1 VQDLVERA
9 QIRFGRLINDHGRRI
24 IDRPSGA
31 GIRPGM
37 RYKLLGR
44 TGLRVSELCLGTM
57 TFGEDWGW
65 GAPKEECARILDAY
79 AAAGGNFIDTAN
91 RYTDGT
97 SETFLGELLEGDRER
112 WVLATKYALS
122 MRADDPNAGG
132 GHRKNLVQALE
143 ASLRRLRTDYVD
155 LLWLHIWD
163 VFTPVEE
170 VMRALDDVVRSG
182 KALYVGI
189 SDTPAWLVSQANAL
203 AELRGWT
210 PFAGLQIPYN
220 LVQRTPERELL
231 PMARTLGMTVTTF
244 EPLAGGLLTGR
255 FGTDREPPAG
265 TRLAVSAYA
274 ARAVDERNLA
284 IADELNAVAAERGAS
299 PAQVAIAWV
308 RAQQDRAVIVP
319 IVGARRAEQI
329 EDSLGAVG
337 VELEPAELARLDA
350 VSRIGYGFPHE
361 FVGRAAAYGETYAQ
375 IDAHGTRAWT
385 EGLAELVLP
394 E

>member
-1 VQDLVERA
+1 
-9 QIRFGRLINDHGRRI
+9 
-24 IDRPSGA
+24 
-31 GIRPGM
+31 M

-79 AAAGGNFIDTAN
+79 ASAGGNFIDTSN

-97 SETFLGELLEGDRER
+97 SESILGELIAGDRER
-112 WVLATKYALS
+112 WVLATKYGLS
-122 MRADDPNAGG
+122 TRPDDPNAGG

-143 ASLRRLRTDYVD
+143 RSLRRLRTDYVD
-155 LLWLHIWD
+155 VLWLHVWD

-189 SDTPAWLVSQANAL
+189 SDAPAWTVAQANTL

-210 PFAGLQIPYN
+210 PFAGLQVPYN
-220 LVQRTPERELL
+220 LAERAVERELL
-231 PMARTLGMTVTTF
+231 PMARALDLTVTTW

-265 TRLAVSAYA
+265 TRIATTAGYSERL
-274 ARAVDERNLA
+274 RDERLLR
-284 IADELNAVAAERGAS
+284 IADAVNAVAAERGAS
-299 PAQVAIAWV
+299 SAQVAIAWV
-308 RAQQDRAVIVP
+308 RAQQDRAVILP
-319 IVGARRAEQI
+319 IVGSRRREQI
-329 EDSLGAVG
+329 EDSLAAADL
-337 VELEPAELARLDA
+337 ELTANELARLDA
-350 VSRIGYGFPHE
+350 TSAIELGFPHD
-361 FVGRAAAYGETYAQ
+361 FVGRGMAYGDTYPLTDGHRPQ
-375 IDAHGTRAWT
+375 AWS
-385 EGLAELVLP
+385 ELG
-394 E
+394 